1 MPTVYVLF
9 RYDNIGYEIIDIYN
23 TKEEVIS
30 IKRFYEEAEKG
41 WEESERYQYFIVEY
55 EELEEVN

>member
-1 MPTVYVLF
+1 MPTVYALF

-30 IKRFYEEAEKG
+30 IKRFYEEAEKD

>member
-41 WEESERYQYFIVEY
+41 WEESEKYQYFIVEY